1 MRIADALG
9 IRFLDSGAM
18 YRAVTL
24 AALRGSVSLS
34 DDDALTTAPRRV
46 LLDGEDVTD
55 RLRDPE
61 VEGAVSRVAAVAG
74 VRHVLVSKQQAVAR
88 TAPSSWWGATS
99 ARWCFST
106 PTLRCSCR
114 PAWRSGPSVDTQSG
128 SGRTRRPRWKRW
140 RRR

>member
-34 DDDALTTAPRRV
+34 DDDALTTAPRWPSCRWAMPPS
-46 LLDGEDVTD
+46 
-55 RLRDPE
+55 LRDPE